1 MWVSNFEMMQDIGN
15 LRFQRLVVSKNAMN
29 LDINTV
35 DAADLRNKMA
45 CIAIYARFL
54 RGNGTYSC
62 QLVFSRSKVVPDGVS
77 QPRAELL
84 AAALNPQNT
93 HC

>member
-1 MWVSNFEMMQDIGN
+1 MQDIGN

-35 DAADLRNKMA
+35 DAADLSNKMS
-45 CIAIYARFL
+45 CIAMYARFL

-77 QPRAELL
+77 QPRAELF
-84 AAALNPQNT
+84 AAALNAQNT

>member
-1 MWVSNFEMMQDIGN
+1 MIQVIGN
-15 LRFQRLVVSKNAMN
+15 LRFQRLVVSKDTVN

-35 DAADLRNKMA
+35 DSADLSNKVA

-54 RGNGTYSC
+54 RRNGTYSC
-62 QLVFSRSKVVPDGVS
+62 QLVFSRSKVVPDGLS

-84 AAALNPQNT
+84 AAALNAQT
-93 HC
+93 KYTLLK